1 MINSYYSE
9 NGDFCQWLEKEPST
23 AVRMKVGPFFLKK
36 GRTWKKARHVHWSDS
51 SAYKPRHL

>member
-36 GRTWKKARHVHWSDS
+36 GRT
-51 SAYKPRHL
+51 